1 MLPNLPTAPGALA
14 VVAHDAGAVNVL
26 LPWLAQVPHA
36 RAFMQGPAEKL
47 WHQRYPSRP
56 RCGSLTEALAGAE
69 LVLTGTGWASTL
81 EHDARVLA
89 ARQGQRCA
97 AVIDHWVN
105 YPMRFERGGVRQW
118 PDEFWL
124 TDREALAI
132 AAAHFP
138 SQRLRLF
145 DNLYL
150 AEQAAEIGPCPVG
163 GDVLYVLEPLHSDW
177 GQLGADGGPSPAGEF
192 QALGHFMRHRAKLG
206 LGTEV
211 PVRLRPHP
219 SDPPGKY
226 NAWLAS
232 AQGQGAVLDTHASLA
247 EALRPA
253 RWVVGAESMALVV
266 ALASGRQVASSLP
279 PWAPACRLPHGGVV
293 KLAGL

>member
-1 MLPNLPTAPGALA
+1 
-14 VVAHDAGAVNVL
+14 
-26 LPWLAQVPHA
+26 
-36 RAFMQGPAEKL
+36 
-47 WHQRYPSRP
+47 
-56 RCGSLTEALAGAE
+56 
-69 LVLTGTGWASTL
+69 
-81 EHDARVLA
+81 
-89 ARQGQRCA
+89 
-97 AVIDHWVN
+97 
-105 YPMRFERGGVRQW
+105 
-118 PDEFWL
+118 
-124 TDREALAI
+124 
-132 AAAHFP
+132 
-138 SQRLRLF
+138 
-145 DNLYL
+145 
-150 AEQAAEIGPCPVG
+150 
-163 GDVLYVLEPLHSDW
+163 
-177 GQLGADGGPSPAGEF
+177 
-192 QALGHFMRHRAKLG
+192 MRHRAKLG